1 MSTTALTAEGTHG
14 DAFEANDWLLFAG
27 TRLIWGAS
35 FLFVAK
41 SFDAL
46 APGLVTFARISFGCI
61 ALGLVPA
68 ARTAVPRSAWPRI
81 VAVSVTWLA
90 FPMTLFPI
98 AQQHISLSLAGMLN
112 GAIGLLGI
120 SLER

>member
-41 SFDAL
+41 SLDAF
-46 APGLVTFARISFGCI
+46 APGLVTFARMSFGCI
-61 ALGLVPA
+61 GLGLVPA
-68 ARTAVPRSAWPRI
+68 ARNAVPRSAWPRI
-81 VAVSVTWLA
+81 VAVSVTIQDLRRE
-90 FPMTLFPI
+90 P
-98 AQQHISLSLAGMLN
+98 
-112 GAIGLLGI
+112 LLK
-120 SLER
+120 R